1 MAMAIPRITALINA
15 YNYGRFVGEA
25 IESVLAQ
32 DVARSEMEVLVIDD
46 GSTDDTAAQVA
57 KFGDRVRYVRKENGG
72 QASALNVGFALAR
85 GEIISLLDADDVW
98 MPQKVQR
105 VVEVLEKHPEAG
117 MVYHAA
123 LIWEMDQGACYED
136 THLRSI
142 SGNIASSLA
151 DLLQYRGCNTSG
163 LTFRRPALEGLLPIP
178 ERLRL
183 YADSYLMYLIIFL
196 TPVVMVDEYLLKY
209 RVHSQNNATLQD
221 ADSGRRQRRAEAI
234 QAAVEEIETWLRAQ
248 GHDLARPE
256 IAAFMTRHRLWEQ
269 SVRFA
274 VRGAGRLE
282 FARWLHQNQEL
293 YGRFWSTPQKVRQ
306 QLLALGALLVGY
318 DGYNA
323 IRNAYRKAA
332 GILHF
337 EPTLTPQRKPRV
349 N

>member
-1 MAMAIPRITALINA
+1 MPTPIVTALINS

-25 IESVLAQ
+25 IESVLGQ
-32 DVARSEMEVLVIDD
+32 DFPANEMEVIVVDD
-46 GSTDDTAAQVA
+46 GSTDDTATQVA
-57 KFGDRVRYVRKENGG
+57 KFGERVRYIRKENGG
-72 QASALNVGFALAR
+72 QASALNVGFAEAR
-85 GEIISLLDADDVW
+85 GEIIALLDADDVW
-98 MPQKVQR
+98 MPQKVRR
-105 VVEVLEKHPEAG
+105 VVEAFEKHPEAG

-123 LIWEMDQGACYED
+123 LIWEMDRGVCYED
-136 THLRSI
+136 THLRAI
-142 SGNIASSLA
+142 SGNIASSLP

-196 TPVVMVDEYLLKY
+196 TPVVMVNEYLLKY

-221 ADSGRRQRRAEAI
+221 ADGGRRERRAEAI
-234 QAAVEEIETWLRAQ
+234 HAAVEEIETWLRMH

-256 IAAFMTRHRLWEQ
+256 NAAFMTRHRLWEQ

-274 VRGAGRLE
+274 ARGAGRLE
-282 FARWLHQNQEL
+282 FARWLHENQKL

-337 EPTLTPQRKPRV
+337 EPALTPQRKPRL